1 MSAGTHAALPGAS
14 AAERRQELRRL
25 LAGRE
30 LVVAPGVTDAAGLRL
45 VEEAGF
51 ATAYVTGA
59 GLANAQYGLPDI
71 GLVSQREVVDH
82 VTRLAAATDLPLI
95 VDADTGYGGPLP
107 VMRTVRMLE
116 AAGAAAVQLEDQVL
130 AKRCGHFDEHHLVTT
145 DEMAAKIEAAVTAR
159 GDSGLVVIAR
169 TDARGVHGLDEAI
182 GRAHRYVAAGAD
194 VIFVEAPR
202 SVEEVRTIG
211 AELKGVP
218 LVANIVEGGRTPEL
232 TAAELHDLGY
242 TVGLFANY
250 LMRSMLQAGREALA
264 HLRDT
269 GETASRT
276 PRLLP
281 WDERQSLFG
290 LAAYAE
296 LERRYA
302 HD

>member
-1 MSAGTHAALPGAS
+1 M
-14 AAERRQELRRL
+14 
-25 LAGRE
+25 
-30 LVVAPGVTDAAGLRL
+30 
-45 VEEAGF
+45 
-51 ATAYVTGA
+51 
-59 GLANAQYGLPDI
+59 
-71 GLVSQREVVDH
+71 
-82 VTRLAAATDLPLI
+82 
-95 VDADTGYGGPLP
+95 
-107 VMRTVRMLE
+107 
-116 AAGAAAVQLEDQVL
+116 
-130 AKRCGHFDEHHLVTT
+130 
-145 DEMAAKIEAAVTAR
+145 
-159 GDSGLVVIAR
+159 
-169 TDARGVHGLDEAI
+169 
-182 GRAHRYVAAGAD
+182 
-194 VIFVEAPR
+194 
-202 SVEEVRTIG
+202 RTIG

-290 LAAYAE
+290 LSAYAE